1 MSLDVVPGP
10 ATSEAGDE
18 VAAAAPGPR
27 RVPVPWGTVVAL
39 AVLVSLADVFLV
51 VSLQGAVGSIER
63 AQGPFALWLEVS
75 ALVLPFQVG
84 AVLLALRIARRR
96 VGPSIRTLRTLAV
109 AGALVVATTSVV
121 GAGALVANAAR
132 DYQFQAS
139 EADRMAYMHH
149 GSATVAGAAAAA
161 ATPGRNDATC
171 VGPCHAKRATLRAH
185 ARGIAHVAPF
195 VVLANLVVVGWVVAM
210 AGGSL
215 DASPRRRRPATA

>member
-1 MSLDVVPGP
+1 MSLDVVPDL
-10 ATSEAGDE
+10 ATSEAGDG
-18 VAAAAPGPR
+18 VGATAPAAR
-27 RVPVPWGTVVAL
+27 RAPVPWGTVAAL
-39 AVLVSLADVFLV
+39 SVLVSLADVFLV

-63 AQGPFALWLEVS
+63 AQGPFALWLEIS

-84 AVLLALRIARRR
+84 AVLLALRVARRR

-121 GAGALVANAAR
+121 GVGALVANAAR
-132 DYQFQAS
+132 DYQFQAA

-149 GSATVAGAAAAA
+149 GSTATAGAAAAA

-185 ARGIAHVAPF
+185 ARGIGYVSPF
-195 VVLANLVVVGWVVAM
+195 VVLANVVVVGWVVAL

-215 DASPRRRRPATA
+215 DAAPRRRRPAVA